1 MKLIDN
7 GIVRKLIP
15 SKGCKLYSQNTNDYY
30 AIIYLGKNDSID
42 NYTEVLDDTLE
53 EPISMYQ
60 LDSEIDDIIN
70 S

>member
-15 SKGCKLYSQNTNDYY
+15 SKGCKLYSQKTNDYY
-30 AIIYLGKNDSID
+30 AIVYLGKNDSIND
-42 NYTEVLDDTLE
+42 YTEVLEDTLE

-60 LDSEIDDIIN
+60 LGSEIDDIIN